1 MRDMGKKQVDD
12 GTGTGNAVRSCVKA
26 GKKDAKLETKKAN
39 NCALNPNNEDGH
51 DSRWE
56 HANKASQKPV
66 ARRHHG
72 VRCRTAS
79 PAKWCHETM
88 GVTSAIGV
96 TTRSSSARSAS
107 ATGLNCLPTAP
118 SAPPF
123 ALGGWG
129 FVLGS
134 PRLPPKRRGA
144 TRITSAVV
152 SSTGYHISFQL
163 LRRLFAS
170 AGAAAA
176 GPRAQASPGPALP
189 MPIGTSGGTPCQ
201 QEPTRTQT
209 HTGACAHNTT
219 GC

>member
-1 MRDMGKKQVDD
+1 MGKKQVDD

-26 GKKDAKLETKKAN
+26 GKKDAKLETKKKKAN

-129 FVLGS
+129 FVPGS
-134 PRLPPKRRGA
+134 PRLPPKARRDTNNLSCGLQHWIPYIISAFEA
-144 TRITSAVV
+144 T
-152 SSTGYHISFQL
+152 FC
-163 LRRLFAS
+163 LR
-170 AGAAAA
+170 GAAAA